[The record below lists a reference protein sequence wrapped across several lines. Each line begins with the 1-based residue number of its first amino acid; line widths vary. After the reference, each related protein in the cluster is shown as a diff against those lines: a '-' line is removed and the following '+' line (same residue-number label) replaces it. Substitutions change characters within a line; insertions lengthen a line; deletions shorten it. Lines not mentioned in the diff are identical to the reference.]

1 MIKKIFII
9 FEKKYYFFILLL
21 IFSSITNFFY
31 NIYPLSIRNYEER
44 MIRAYNYCGGL
55 SYGYI
60 NKISK
65 KYLESEKKVFII
77 NFEVNP
83 LSAGLFPNLK
93 NDELKKNL
101 ILINYANNN
110 NKLQEL
116 QINLEDYR
124 LINRE
129 KNCFFF

>member
-1 MIKKIFII
+1 
-9 FEKKYYFFILLL
+9 
-21 IFSSITNFFY
+21 
-31 NIYPLSIRNYEER
+31 

-129 KNCFFF
+129 KNCFFFKKND

>member
-1 MIKKIFII
+1 
-9 FEKKYYFFILLL
+9 
-21 IFSSITNFFY
+21 
-31 NIYPLSIRNYEER
+31 
-44 MIRAYNYCGGL
+44 MIRAYNYCGEV

-93 NDELKKNL
+93 NDDLKKNL

-129 KNCFFF
+129 KNCFFFKKND